1 MMRIKLL
8 LRAKVLTVLL
18 TAPIIGAVAFLATGA
33 TTAAAQSRVRSE
45 VSTNWAGYAVT
56 GKKFSSVS
64 GSWTEPT
71 VRASSSEAYSA
82 VWVGLGS
89 YKTSSSSLEQVGTAA
104 DYVGVRVHYYA
115 WYELLPSAQVKLNIA
130 IYPGDKISARV
141 SVSGTTVAVS
151 LSDQT
156 TGHSVVKTLHMSK
169 PDTSSSE
176 WIVEAPA
183 TGTSGGNYQVL
194 PLADFAKVAFSKAT
208 ATAGG
213 HVGGIS
219 DSHWTPTRIQL
230 QTQSTLG
237 PASGPGFATAGSQA
251 VSQQPAGATT
261 STLSGDSFSVSWQS
275 SSSSQATSGGQPA
288 VSQYPAVGG
297 PFPTSGSDSGPAPAF
312 PDLSA
317 NSGP

>member
-1 MMRIKLL
+1 MMRIKPLV
-8 LRAKVLTVLL
+8 RAKVLTALL
-18 TAPIIGAVAFLATGA
+18 TAPIIGGVAFFAAGA
-33 TTAAAQSRVRSE
+33 TSAAARSRVPSE

-71 VRASSSEAYSA
+71 VKASTSDAYSA
-82 VWVGLGS
+82 VWVGLGGYES
-89 YKTSSSSLEQVGTAA
+89 SSSSLEQVGTAA
-104 DYVGVRVHYYA
+104 DYVGGRVQYYA

-130 IYPGDKISARV
+130 VHPGDKIWARV
-141 SVSGTTVAVS
+141 SVSGTTVAVA

-156 TGHSVVKTLHMSK
+156 TGQSVVKTVHMSK
-169 PDTSSSE
+169 PDTSSAE

-183 TGTSGGNYQVL
+183 TATFGGNYQVL
-194 PLADFAKVAFSKAT
+194 PLADFAMVAFSKST

-230 QTQSTLG
+230 QTQGTLG
-237 PASGPGFATAGSQA
+237 PGSGPRFAPVGSQG
-251 VSQQPAGATT
+251 VSQQTAGATT
-261 STLSGDSFSVSWQS
+261 SRLSGDSFSVSWQA

-288 VSQYPAVGG
+288 VGQYPAVGG
-297 PFPTSGSDSGPAPAF
+297 PFPTGGSGCGPAPAI
-312 PDLSA
+312 PDVSA

>member
-1 MMRIKLL
+1 MRIKRF

-18 TAPIIGAVAFLATGA
+18 TAPIIGAVAFFATGA
-33 TTAAAQSRVRSE
+33 TTAAALARVRSE

-71 VRASSSEAYSA
+71 VKASSTEAYSA
-82 VWVGLGS
+82 VWVGLGG
-89 YKTSSSSLEQVGTAA
+89 YKSSSSSLEQVGTAA
-104 DYVGVRVHYYA
+104 DYVGGHVQYYA
-115 WYELLPSAQVKLNIA
+115 WYELLPSAQVELNIT
-130 IYPGDKISARV
+130 IHPGDKISARV

-151 LSDQT
+151 LADQT
-156 TGHSVVKTLHMSK
+156 TGHSVVRTLHMSK

-183 TGTSGGNYQVL
+183 TPTFVGNYQVL
-194 PLADFAKVAFSKAT
+194 PLADFAKVAFSRAT

-237 PASGPGFATAGSQA
+237 PASGPGFATVGSQA

-261 STLSGDSFSVSWQS
+261 STLSGDSFSVSWQA

-288 VSQYPAVGG
+288 VSQYPAVGA
-297 PFPTSGSDSGPAPAF
+297 PFPTSSGSGYGPAPAF

>member
-1 MMRIKLL
+1 MRIKLL
-8 LRAKVLTVLL
+8 LRTKALTALL
-18 TAPIIGAVAFLATGA
+18 TAPIIGAVAFFAAGPTR
-33 TTAAAQSRVRSE
+33 AAAQSRGRSE

-71 VRASSSEAYSA
+71 VKASSSEAYSA
-82 VWVGLGS
+82 VWVGLGG
-89 YKTSSSSLEQVGTAA
+89 YKASSSSLEQIGTAA
-104 DYVGVRVHYYA
+104 DYLGGRAQYYA
-115 WYELLPSAQVKLNIA
+115 WYELLPSAQVKLKIA
-130 IYPGDKISARV
+130 IHPGDTISARV

-183 TGTSGGNYQVL
+183 TGTFGGNYQVL
-194 PLADFAKVAFSKAT
+194 PLADFAKVAFSMAT

-219 DSHWTPTRIQL
+219 DSHWTPTRIEL
-230 QTQSTLG
+230 QTQSTFG
-237 PASGPGFATAGSQA
+237 SASGPGFAMVGSQA

-261 STLSGDSFSVSWQS
+261 STLSGDSFSVSWQA
-275 SSSSQATSGGQPA
+275 SSSQATSGAQPA
-288 VSQYPAVGG
+288 VNRYPAVGG
-297 PFPTSGSDSGPAPAF
+297 PFPTSGSGYGPAPAF
-312 PDLSA
+312 PDLNA